1 MTTQP
6 RAGWG
11 KGKDNRIHGLGR
23 VWPAVRGVGGDQGT
37 PGTRGLLR
45 YVLPRPVAA
54 IRALL
59 SWFSFQG
66 AEVRVRTLR
75 PVDLLRWEDAYEGW
89 APAIC
94 GRRHGAYGPRT
105 RSDEGLHLSV
115 EPTERPCL
123 GALVRRCQM
132 GSCCKSIAASRQL
145 GRCTFC
151 NPPLGSPFA
160 HPPSLLSP
168 G

>member
-1 MTTQP
+1 MCVCVHAQTRRSAP
-6 RAGWG
+6 MG
-11 KGKDNRIHGLGR
+11 GR
-23 VWPAVRGVGGDQGT
+23 VRGVG
-37 PGTRGLLR
+37 
-45 YVLPRPVAA
+45 A
-54 IRALL
+54 
-59 SWFSFQG
+59 
-66 AEVRVRTLR
+66 
-75 PVDLLRWEDAYEGW
+75 
-89 APAIC
+89 AIC

-151 NPPLGSPFA
+151 NPPPGSPLPILPP
-160 HPPSLLSP
+160 HPAIPPLPRLRFRWSPTPLARGASSPVRNRSLAPSLGLIRRAPSVTFLAGGPKKVVILSK
-168 G
+168 GSCHLAQRGRG